1 MAGGCYVLVH
11 HVFDG
16 GETELRAELGLAQ
29 GGLLNEDLELGEGG
43 TFEWVELKHMGQ

>member
-16 GETELRAELGLAQ
+16 GEAKLRAELGLTQ
-29 GGLLNEDLELGEGG
+29 GGLLNEDFELGEGG
-43 TFEWVELKHMGQ
+43 TFERVELEHMGE